1 MSKKVKRIY
10 KIFDSNTDSLNFEFS
25 YNTDETFAIHERVNN
40 NPEINIDDLRR
51 ISLWKIN
58 RILFVSDDVLKKL
71 SALAEKKNVSVDDRL
86 VKEIIDDLV
95 NSQGIGFPMASA
107 ILKFIK
113 PNTFPIIDVRAYRA
127 LTGKKLYYSSYNYEK
142 YIKYTKELMR
152 LAKLDNNRPLREMDE
167 QLYCFD
173 ESVNGNI

>member
-1 MSKKVKRIY
+1 MPKKVKRTY
-10 KIFDSNTDSLNFEFS
+10 RKFDNNTDSLDFEFS
-25 YNTDETFAIHERVNN
+25 YNTDETFEIHQRVNN

-58 RILFVSDDVLKKL
+58 RILSVSEETIKKL
-71 SALAEKKNVSVDDRL
+71 ATLAEKETVSIDDDL
-86 VKEIIDDLV
+86 VKEIIDELV

-113 PNTFPIIDVRAYRA
+113 PDIFPIIDVRAYRA
-127 LTGKKLYYSSYNYEK
+127 LTGTKPYYSTYNYEK
-142 YIKYTKELMR
+142 YVSYTKELMR

-173 ESVNGNI
+173 ESFNGKI

>member
-1 MSKKVKRIY
+1 MSKKVKRTY
-10 KIFDSNTDSLNFEFS
+10 RKFDEKTDSLNYKFS
-25 YNTDETFAIHERVNN
+25 YNTDETAELHQRVNN

-58 RILFVSDDVLKKL
+58 RVLSVSDDTIKKL
-71 SALAEKKNVSVDDRL
+71 RVLAEKEDASIDDVL
-86 VKEIIDDLV
+86 AKEIIDELV

-113 PNTFPIIDVRAYRA
+113 PDVFPIIDVRAYRA
-127 LTGKKLYYSSYNYEK
+127 LTGEKPYYSTYNYEK

-152 LAKLDNNRPLREMDE
+152 LAKLDNDRPLREMDE

-173 ESVNGNI
+173 ESFNGKI